1 MVFRRN
7 RWIFFY
13 LKFQTFLFVKGVF
26 ICSRIVSDA
35 LASIDTHACH
45 AAHPFNPF
53 RLSALIN
60 NPLL

>member
-1 MVFRRN
+1 MD
-7 RWIFFY
+7 FFY
-13 LKFQTFLFVKGVF
+13 FKFQTFLFVKGVF
-26 ICSRIVSDA
+26 ICSRIISDA